1 VAFPPSSRPAK
12 TVTDWIILARPVS
25 NATLPAVIERPVFV
39 VAPPRSGGTAL
50 FRSLARAPGIFSVAG
65 AGILEGVF
73 ELDPQNRDWDSNR
86 LTAADIE
93 PRAVEEVR
101 GRLKG
106 GLTDS
111 SGNHPGIDASGLRWV
126 DGQPRNA
133 LRVPFLAAI
142 APDAQFVYVHRDPVE
157 TVPALLAVWQGGTRI
172 SYPNLPDWPDPPWSG
187 PLVPGWRDL
196 AGRPLPEIVTEQW
209 LRLTGTLLD
218 DLESLPPERWCVTD
232 FTSLLNDP
240 TKEIERIC
248 EFVAI
253 EAVDEVTLPLRSL
266 RDQLAVSNGD
276 GGGEPPEAL
285 REYLPRTEA
294 LGERSR
300 ELLAR
305 PAVPPR
311 SAKWSAP
318 SDSPLRSVYTQ
329 SFPEFLNQLSSSLLV
344 STYQTGKLICARH
357 DGGQLNT
364 HFRNFSRPMGLAVA
378 PGRIAIG
385 TRAEVLDYRNLP
397 AVAPKVEPRGKHD
410 ACFLPRNKHFTGD
423 IRIHEIEFAQ
433 GELWIAAT
441 NFSCLATLDA
451 EHSFV
456 PRWKPPFISRLT
468 SEDRCHLNG
477 LCVIDD
483 EPRFVT
489 ALGETDVAGGWRENK
504 ASGGVLIDIESGETV
519 LRGLSMPHSP
529 RWHDGRMWVLES
541 GKGTLSVADLDAGTV
556 ETVAELPGFT
566 RGLLFAGGLAF
577 IGLSQVRETATFGGL
592 PLMDRLDERLCG
604 VWAVNPQTGQI
615 VGFLRFE
622 ELVQE
627 VFDVAL
633 IPGFRF
639 PEIAEEGSDAA
650 TNSFML
656 PEAVPT
662 PG

>member
-1 VAFPPSSRPAK
+1 M
-12 TVTDWIILARPVS
+12 
-25 NATLPAVIERPVFV
+25 

-50 FRSLARAPGIFSVAG
+50 FRSLARAPGVFSAS
-65 AGILEGVF
+65 APILDGIF
-73 ELDPQNRDWDSNR
+73 ELKPENREWDSNR
-86 LTAADIE
+86 LTAADIQ
-93 PRAVEEVR
+93 PRAVEDLR
-101 GRLKG
+101 SALKST
-106 GLTDS
+106 LVDS
-111 SGNHPGIDASGLRWV
+111 SGNRPGIDASGLRWV

-133 LRVPFLAAI
+133 LRVPFLAGV
-142 APDAQFVYVHRDPVE
+142 APDSQFIYIHRDPAE
-157 TVPALLAVWQGGTRI
+157 TIPAMLRVWEGGSRV
-172 SYPNLPDWPDPPWSG
+172 SYGELPGWVGRPWSL
-187 PLVPGWRDL
+187 PLVPGWREL
-196 AGRPLPEIVTEQW
+196 GGRPLPEVVTEQW

-218 DLESLPPERWCVTD
+218 DLEALPPERWCVTD
-232 FTSLLNDP
+232 FKTLLNDP
-240 TKEIERIC
+240 QRELERIC
-248 EFVAI
+248 EFVAL
-253 EAVDEVTLPLRSL
+253 EPSENVTLPLRSL
-266 RDQLAVSNGD
+266 RDQLAVS
-276 GGGEPPEAL
+276 GGMDAEEVPDEL
-285 REYLPRTEA
+285 RELLPLTEQLA
-294 LGERSR
+294 ERSK

-305 PAVPPR
+305 PTTPPR

-318 SDSPLRSVYTQ
+318 ADSPLRSVYTQ
-329 SFPEFLNQLSSSLLV
+329 TFPEFLNQLGSSLLV

-357 DGGQLNT
+357 DAGQLNT
-364 HFRNFSRPMGLAVA
+364 HFRDFARPMGLAVA

-385 TRAEVLDYRNLP
+385 TRAEVLDYRNFP
-397 AVAPKVEPRGKHD
+397 AVAPKVEPQGRHD

-433 GELWIAAT
+433 GELWMVAT

-456 PRWKPPFISRLT
+456 PRWKPPFISQLV

-483 EPRFVT
+483 EPRYVT
-489 ALGETDVAGGWRENK
+489 ALGETDVAGGWRETK

-541 GKGTLSVADLDAGTV
+541 GKGTISVADLETGSV

-566 RGLLFAGGLAF
+566 RGLFFAGGLAF

-615 VGFLRFE
+615 AGFLRFE

-627 VFDVAL
+627 VFDVKL
-633 IPGFRF
+633 LPGIRF
-639 PEIAEEGSDAA
+639 PEIAEEGSDAS
-650 TNSFML
+650 TNSFVL
-656 PEAVPT
+656 PDAVT
-662 PG
+662 T

>member
-1 VAFPPSSRPAK
+1 VVA
-12 TVTDWIILARPVS
+12 LS
-25 NATLPAVIERPVFV
+25 NERLRALIERPVFI

-50 FRSLARAPGIFSVAG
+50 FRSLARAPGIFSARGPVFD
-65 AGILEGVF
+65 GIF
-73 ELDPQNRDWDSNR
+73 ELEPENREWDSNR
-86 LTAADIE
+86 LTGADVE
-93 PRAVEEVR
+93 ARAVEELR

-106 GLTDS
+106 ALTDS
-111 SGNHPGIDASGLRWV
+111 PGNRPGLDASGLRWV

-133 LRVPFLAAI
+133 LRVPFLAAVT
-142 APDAQFVYVHRDPVE
+142 PDSQFVYIHREPSE
-157 TVPALLAVWQGGTRI
+157 TVPAMLRVWEAGNRV
-172 SYPNLPDWPDPPWSG
+172 SYPQLPDWSGPPWSL

-209 LRLTGTLLD
+209 LRTTGTLLD
-218 DLESLPPERWCVTD
+218 DLEGLPPERWCVTD
-232 FTSLLNDP
+232 FKALLNDP
-240 TKEIERIC
+240 LRELERIC

-253 EAVDEVTLPLRSL
+253 EASEEVTRPLRSL
-266 RDQLAVSNGD
+266 RDQLAVSDEDGAGD
-276 GGGEPPEAL
+276 EVAPELAEL
-285 REYLPRTEA
+285 LARTEKVA
-294 LGERSR
+294 ERSR

-305 PAVPPR
+305 PIRAPR
-311 SAKWSAP
+311 TAIWSAP

-329 SFPEFLNQLSSSLLV
+329 SFPEFLNQLGSSMLV

-364 HFRNFSRPMGLAVA
+364 HFRNFARPMGLAVA
-378 PGRIAIG
+378 PGRFAVG
-385 TRAEVLDYRNLP
+385 TRAEVLDYRNFA

-423 IRIHEIEFAQ
+423 VRIHEIAFAQ
-433 GELWIAAT
+433 GELWLVAT

-451 EHSFV
+451 EHSFI
-456 PRWKPPFISRLT
+456 PRWKPPFITQFT

-483 EPRFVT
+483 EPRYVT
-489 ALGETDVAGGWRENK
+489 ALGQTDQPGGWRENK
-504 ASGGVLIDIESGETV
+504 ASGGILMDIESGEVV
-519 LRGLSMPHSP
+519 LEGLSMPHSP
-529 RWHDGRMWVLES
+529 RWFEDRLWVLES
-541 GKGTLSVADLDAGTV
+541 GKGTLSVADLEAGTV

-592 PLMDRLDERLCG
+592 PLMERLEERLCG
-604 VWAVNPQTGQI
+604 VWAVNPQSGQI

-633 IPGFRF
+633 LPGLRY

-650 TNSFML
+650 TNSFVL
-656 PEAVPT
+656 PEAQPAA
-662 PG
+662 G

>member
-1 VAFPPSSRPAK
+1 M
-12 TVTDWIILARPVS
+12 
-25 NATLPAVIERPVFV
+25 IERPVFI

-50 FRSLARAPGIFSVAG
+50 FRSLVRAPGIFSANG
-65 AGILEGVF
+65 AILDGIF
-73 ELDPQNRDWDSNR
+73 ELEPENREWDSNR
-86 LTAADIE
+86 LTGADVE
-93 PRAVEEVR
+93 PRSVEELR

-111 SGNHPGIDASGLRWV
+111 AGNRPGLDASGLRWV

-133 LRVPFLAAI
+133 LRVPFLAAV
-142 APDAQFVYVHRDPVE
+142 APDSQFVYIHREPAE
-157 TVPALLAVWQGGTRI
+157 TVPAMLNAWESGKRV
-172 SYPNLPDWPDPPWSG
+172 SYQDLPDWPGPPWSL

-196 AGRPLPEIVTEQW
+196 AGRPVPEIVTEQW

-218 DLESLPPERWCVTD
+218 DLEGLPPERWCVTD
-232 FTSLLNDP
+232 FKALLNDP
-240 TKEIERIC
+240 MRVLERIC
-248 EFVAI
+248 EFIAI
-253 EAVDEVTLPLRSL
+253 DASEEVTRPLRSL
-266 RDQLAVSNGD
+266 RDQLAVSDGD
-276 GGGEPPEAL
+276 GSGEMPPEL
-285 REYLPRTEA
+285 QELLPRTEKLA
-294 LGERSR
+294 ERSQ

-305 PAVPPR
+305 PKKPPR
-311 SAKWSAP
+311 TAKWSAP
-318 SDSPLRSVYTQ
+318 ADSPLRSVYTQ
-329 SFPEFLNQLSSSLLV
+329 SFPEFLNQLGSAMLV
-344 STYQTGKLICARH
+344 STYQTGKLIWARY

-364 HFRNFSRPMGLAVA
+364 HFRNFSRPMGLAVG
-378 PGRIAIG
+378 PGRIAVG
-385 TRAEVLDYRNLP
+385 TRAEVLDYRNFP
-397 AVAPKVEPRGKHD
+397 AVAPKVEPRGRHD

-423 IRIHEIEFAQ
+423 IRIHEIAFAR
-433 GELWIAAT
+433 GELWLVAT

-451 EHSFV
+451 EHSFI
-456 PRWKPPFISRLT
+456 PRWKPPFISALA

-483 EPRFVT
+483 EPSYVT
-489 ALGETDVAGGWRENK
+489 ALGETDAPGGWRENK
-504 ASGGVLIDIESGETV
+504 ASGGILMDVETGEVVLS
-519 LRGLSMPHSP
+519 GLSMPHSP
-529 RWHDGRMWVLES
+529 RWSDDRLWLLES

-577 IGLSQVRETATFGGL
+577 VGLSQVRETATFGGL
-592 PLMDRLDERLCG
+592 PLMERLDERLCG

-633 IPGFRF
+633 LPGVRY

-656 PEAVPT
+656 PEAQPVA
-662 PG
+662 